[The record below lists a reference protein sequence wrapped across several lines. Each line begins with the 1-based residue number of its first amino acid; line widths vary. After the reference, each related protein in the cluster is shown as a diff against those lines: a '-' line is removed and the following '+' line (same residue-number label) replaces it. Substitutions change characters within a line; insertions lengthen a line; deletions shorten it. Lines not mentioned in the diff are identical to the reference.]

1 MCVKHTI
8 DRYGPLDE
16 EKQFEVRS
24 KIKNFVRFYSYMA
37 QIARTYDKELYKAYV
52 YADYLY
58 RLLPK
63 DAKER
68 IDLNIIQTFIA
79 HAPRICTCVG
89 R

>member
-1 MCVKHTI
+1 MV
-8 DRYGPLDE
+8 
-16 EKQFEVRS
+16 
-24 KIKNFVRFYSYMA
+24 
-37 QIARTYDKELYKAYV
+37 QIARTYDKELYKTYV

-63 DAKER
+63 NAKER